1 MPSNSTTNSWL
12 FPPKTTEVQ
21 FDEKWSFVAKKEKNR
36 RPGEWDCGDCW
47 DHVALDPEHRLV
59 VSLVVGPRCPE
70 LVELLV
76 ANFHRRTEGRIMD
89 LMSSDEYAAYPAAL
103 LSVYGA
109 TVVPERTGRPGRPRL
124 EYRQV
129 PEELV
134 YATVHKVRENNRV
147 VAVEERLI
155 YGTPE
160 RRQEALANSVVSE
173 RVTTVHSER
182 CNGTDRHRNARKG
195 RKTYR
200 FSKDWDVHEAV
211 TQFVVFSANFCK
223 PVRTLRQKLRRK
235 EGRRKWRQ
243 RTPAMA
249 AGLTDHIW
257 TIAEWLSLPSVQR

>member
-1 MPSNSTTNSWL
+1 
-12 FPPKTTEVQ
+12 VQ

-36 RPGEWDCGDCW
+36 QPGEYDCGDCW
-47 DHVALDPEHRLV
+47 DHVAYDPEHRLV
-59 VSLVVGPRCPE
+59 VSLFVGARCPA
-70 LVELLV
+70 LVELV
-76 ANFHRRTEGRIMD
+76 VEDFQRRTQGRIMD
-89 LMSSDEYAAYPAAL
+89 LMTSDEYAAYPAAI
-103 LSVYGA
+103 LSVYGE

-147 VAVEERLI
+147 VAVEQRLI

-160 RRQEALANSVVSE
+160 QLEQALANSVVSE
-173 RVTTVHSER
+173 RVTTVHIER
-182 CNGTDRHRNARKG
+182 YNGTDRHRNARKV

-200 FSKDWDVHEAV
+200 FSKDWEVHEAV
-211 TQFVVFSANFCK
+211 THFVAFSGNFCQ

-257 TIAEWLSLPSVQR
+257 SMAEWVSRPSVQRE